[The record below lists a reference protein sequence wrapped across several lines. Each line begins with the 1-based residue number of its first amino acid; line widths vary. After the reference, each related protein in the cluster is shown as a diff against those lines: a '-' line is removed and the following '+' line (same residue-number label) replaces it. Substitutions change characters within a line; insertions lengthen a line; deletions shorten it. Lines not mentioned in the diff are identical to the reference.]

1 MPPSSSAVQV
11 EGARN
16 EFSRDVEPSA
26 RPHGATPARSP
37 LSGARGKTDDL
48 VGLSLI
54 GKQLHWAVVG
64 ERFRPLHLQLDELVG
79 SWRDLSDA
87 VAERAV
93 ALGHVPDGQ
102 PQAVAGGSE
111 IGPVARTS
119 IEDHTVVRELT
130 DRIAKVSELTR
141 TRMDRLAEIDLVTQ
155 DVLIDVVRKLEEQQ
169 WMLRAQL
176 SGRP

>member
-1 MPPSSSAVQV
+1 MDSVATSSHLPALM
-11 EGARN
+11 
-16 EFSRDVEPSA
+16 EPHQRA
-26 RPHGATPARSP
+26 ALCRELEAT
-37 LSGARGKTDDL
+37 LHDL
-48 VGLSLI
+48 VSLSLI

-64 ERFRPLHLQLDELVG
+64 QLFRPLHLQLDELVD
-79 SWRDLSDA
+79 SWRDLSDV

-102 PQAVAGGSE
+102 AQAVAGGSE

-130 DRIAKVSELTR
+130 DRIAKVSELAR
-141 TRMDRLAEIDLVTQ
+141 TRMDRLGEIDLVTQ

-169 WMLRAQL
+169 GMLRAQL
-176 SGRP
+176 AGTA